1 MSIREDVRAEIK
13 AQMEK
18 ADEYSPVYTLGMQ
31 LMDILAALPEAASE
45 IVLADL
51 SGKGMTIADCE
62 KKIKAKADEIHKK
75 RGGNVSVGPHVADKI
90 IREFYGIAEFEPKA
104 GRPEL
109 RLAATPDPEAE
120 PAAEPEKEP
129 KPAKGLA
136 IRLEDFF

>member
-18 ADEYSPVYTLGMQ
+18 VDEYSPVYTLGMQ

-45 IVLADL
+45 VVLADL
-51 SGKGMTIADCE
+51 RGKGMTIADCE

-75 RGGNVSVGPHVADKI
+75 RGGHVSIGPHVADKI
-90 IREFYGIAEFEPKA
+90 IREFYGIAEFKPQAGRPQESLRVSPEPKA
-104 GRPEL
+104 
-109 RLAATPDPEAE
+109 E
-120 PAAEPEKEP
+120 PAVEPEKEQ

>member
-13 AQMEK
+13 AQMKK
-18 ADEYSPVYTLGMQ
+18 AREYSPAYTVGLQ
-31 LMDILAALPEAASE
+31 LMDILDELPETASE
-45 IVLADL
+45 VVLADL
-51 SGKGMTIADCE
+51 RGKGMTIADCE

-75 RGGNVSVGPHVADKI
+75 KGGNVSIGPHVADKI
-90 IREFYGIAEFEPKA
+90 IREFYGIEELETQD

-109 RLAATPDPEAE
+109 RLAASDNPEAE
-120 PAAEPEKEP
+120 PAVEPEKEP

>member
-1 MSIREDVRAEIK
+1 MIREDVRAEIK

-18 ADEYSPVYTLGMQ
+18 VDEYSPAYTVGLQ
-31 LMDILAALPEAASE
+31 LMDILEELPEAAAE
-45 IVLADL
+45 VVLADL
-51 SGKGMTIADCE
+51 RGKGMTIADCE

-75 RGGNVSVGPHVADKI
+75 KGGNVSIGPHVADKI
-90 IREFYGIAEFEPKA
+90 IREFYGIAEFEPQV

-109 RLAATPDPEAE
+109 RLDASPDTEAE
-120 PAAEPEKEP
+120 PAVEPEKEP